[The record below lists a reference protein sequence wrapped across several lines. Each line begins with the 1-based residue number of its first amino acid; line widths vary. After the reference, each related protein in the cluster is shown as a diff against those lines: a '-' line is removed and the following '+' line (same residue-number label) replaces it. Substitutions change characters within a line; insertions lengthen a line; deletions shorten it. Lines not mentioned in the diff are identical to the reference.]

1 MRSTPRSVF
10 VRDVL
15 WAGGV
20 AAVFSGIPSTVHAWL
35 TGGDMMAATRAAGA
49 MLLPASADDRAL
61 FAAAAVVHGSIT
73 LFWAAILA
81 ASLPRRHAFGAALV
95 ASAAIAVLDLRVI
108 APAAFPQVYA
118 LPFWP
123 QFADHLAWGAC
134 VGAVFAWR
142 WRKA

>member
-15 WAGGV
+15 
-20 AAVFSGIPSTVHAWL
+20 
-35 TGGDMMAATRAAGA
+35 
-49 MLLPASADDRAL
+49 
-61 FAAAAVVHGSIT
+61 AAAAVVHSSIT

-81 ASLPRRHAFGAALV
+81 ASLPRRHAFGGAVV

-108 APAAFPQVYA
+108 APAAFPQVYS

-134 VGAVFAWR
+134 VGAVLAWR
-142 WRKA
+142 WRGA